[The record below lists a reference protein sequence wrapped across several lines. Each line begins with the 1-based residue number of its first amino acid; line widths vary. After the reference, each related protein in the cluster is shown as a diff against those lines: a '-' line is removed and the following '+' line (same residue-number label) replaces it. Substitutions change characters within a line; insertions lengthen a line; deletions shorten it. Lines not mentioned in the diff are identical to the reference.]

1 MRMAKQQFNG
11 YKGPSLENI
20 MLLVIFIFF
29 VAIVLQVMYG
39 FQPKEEPKPEPK
51 VESTVVEEDEFTTE
65 IPSKVL
71 PKTKPK
77 KQK

>member
-1 MRMAKQQFNG
+1 MAKKQFNDF
-11 YKGPSLENI
+11 KGPSIENI
-20 MLLVIFIFF
+20 ILGVIFIFF
-29 VAIVLQVMYG
+29 VALVLTLTYG
-39 FQPKEEPKPEPK
+39 IDNKNEPKQETK
-51 VESTVVEEDEFTTE
+51 DISNVVEEEFTTE